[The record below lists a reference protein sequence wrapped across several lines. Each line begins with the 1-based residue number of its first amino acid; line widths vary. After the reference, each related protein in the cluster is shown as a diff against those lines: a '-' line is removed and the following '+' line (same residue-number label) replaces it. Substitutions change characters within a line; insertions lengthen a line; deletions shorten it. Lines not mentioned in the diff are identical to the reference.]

1 MAWGARS
8 APSLRLTA
16 QLFAPGRPHLVYAL
30 AAGALKN
37 KGGGFYSTISQE

>member
-8 APSLRLTA
+8 APTLRLTA
-16 QLFAPGRPHLVYAL
+16 RLSAPGKLHLVYAL

-37 KGGGFYSTISQE
+37 KGGSFYSTISQE